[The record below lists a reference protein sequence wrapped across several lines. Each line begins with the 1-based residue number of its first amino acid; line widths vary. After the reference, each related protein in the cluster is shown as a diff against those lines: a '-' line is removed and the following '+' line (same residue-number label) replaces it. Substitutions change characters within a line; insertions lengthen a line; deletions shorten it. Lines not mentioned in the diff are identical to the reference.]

1 VCPFLYVPGKR
12 GLYLG
17 LNVRQRGLC
26 SMETQGNASKLL
38 IHSQTWRLCVGGCFG
53 PEGQVKRVAGEGRP
67 TGDVAETP
75 KEFPTSFPASRL
87 DRQYYSL
94 VCPSQA
100 LLTPAHLV
108 TDCASMYVQLDAS
121 APGLWRQCG
130 RSAWTRAEQNGAAA
144 KLNVAYKQ
152 LLLLPCPLKP
162 SVQSHVHRA
171 LMLSYHQNRTHY
183 SQYYHQQLCLGMRV
197 LLLPPCLGHDQSSR
211 PCPKQNVTQSPQKDG
226 VLTC

>member
-1 VCPFLYVPGKR
+1 
-12 GLYLG
+12 
-17 LNVRQRGLC
+17 
-26 SMETQGNASKLL
+26 
-38 IHSQTWRLCVGGCFG
+38 VGGRFG

-87 DRQYYSL
+87 DRQYYSI

-108 TDCASMYVQLDAS
+108 TDCSSLYVQLDAS

-144 KLNVAYKQ
+144 KNSISLISNSCF
-152 LLLLPCPLKP
+152 LPCPLKP

-171 LMLSYHQNRTHY
+171 LMLSDHQNRTHY
-183 SQYYHQQLCLGMRV
+183 LQYYHQQLYPGMRV
-197 LLLPPCLGHDQSSR
+197 LSLPPCLGDDQSSR
-211 PCPKQNVTQSPQKDG
+211 PCPKQNVTQSPQKNG